1 MSLLLKFS
9 FASASLKPKELLQD
23 AIPRHRPIQ
32 AALVAEVLHYQVSG
46 QSLVLPPIDS
56 TVSFTFT
63 QLAGRFGLITL
74 IVIIVFVWTIIR
86 VAQFVNRL
94 WRGTDATSSARIGVA
109 AAA

>member
-1 MSLLLKFS
+1 MFS
-9 FASASLKPKELLQD
+9 TTKCQASL
-23 AIPRHRPIQ
+23 
-32 AALVAEVLHYQVSG
+32 S
-46 QSLVLPPIDS
+46 PPIDS

-86 VAQFVNRL
+86 VVQFENRV

-109 AAA
+109 AA